1 MGMRQYGIREG
12 RGSGLSFRLAL
23 QGTHT
28 HCMGHFDSISF
39 SCARCF
45 SASSSRF
52 RSSSRSSARSLAC
65 SVANVVANASRAD
78 AAWFPS
84 RCDDY
89 DDDVDDVV
97 ECVDLALAAP
107 AERPA
112 ALCAV
117 CAAAARRDA

>member
-1 MGMRQYGIREG
+1 MRQYGIRES
-12 RGSGLSFRLAL
+12 RGSGLSVSLAL
-23 QGTHT
+23 RGTYT

-39 SCARCF
+39 SCERCF

-78 AAWFPS
+78 AALCPS
-84 RCDDY
+84 RCY
-89 DDDVDDVV
+89 DDDDEVDDAV
-97 ECVDLALAAP
+97 EGVDLALAAP

-117 CAAAARRDA
+117 CAAPARRYA